1 MLAVSLKLHNYRSYT
16 DESFEFDP
24 RLTLIQAPN
33 AHGKTNLLEALYFA
47 STGRGI
53 YEDAKEELIH
63 FGEKDM
69 YVVLSCRDGENGTR
83 DGDGANERVFKAG
96 IHTLE
101 TGAVK
106 HFMVQTNRKG
116 MYSYTRETPP
126 VVLFSPSFMNII
138 EGSPSKRRV
147 FVDVLLCRIDIE
159 YKKRLRNYENAIRKR
174 NKIIE
179 KERDEGKLR
188 EALHFWDTYLIE
200 QADYIVAKRSWLAE
214 YMNSTPLEHM
224 GHTFTLKYIPRVMS
238 GQTLE
243 ESFEKQYYQ
252 RRTLVGPQ
260 RDEFRIIKDKQGV
273 DVDVHTYASRGEQR
287 LALLWLII
295 HQLNLYASHLESPPI
310 LLLDDILSELDDDN
324 KTLIQNIVGKYQTIV
339 TSAEEIPEEVM
350 RPGKVIHL
358 VK

>member
-1 MLAVSLKLHNYRSYT
+1 MLVSSLTLHNYRSYSDKT
-16 DESFEFDP
+16 YEFDP
-24 RLTLIQAPN
+24 QLTLIQAPN

-47 STGRGI
+47 STGHGM
-53 YEDAKEELIH
+53 YEDAKEELIR

-69 YVVLSCRDGENGTR
+69 YVILKCGDDGVEH
-83 DGDGANERVFKAG
+83 VFKAG

-106 HFMVQTNRKG
+106 HFMVDTNRKG
-116 MYSYTRETPP
+116 MFSYTKDTPP
-126 VVLFSPSFMNII
+126 MVVFSPSFMNII

-147 FVDVLLCRIDIE
+147 FVDTLLCRIDIE
-159 YKKRLRNYENAIRKR
+159 YKKRLRNYENALRKR

-179 KERDEGKLR
+179 KERDEAKLR

-200 QADYIVAKRSWLAE
+200 QADYICAKRLWLTQ
-214 YMNSTPLEHM
+214 YMNKHPLADMNHDFELVYTP
-224 GHTFTLKYIPRVMS
+224 KVMNA
-238 GQTLE
+238 QTLE

-260 RDEFRIIKDKQGV
+260 RDEFRIKKIKAGTP
-273 DVDVHTYASRGEQR
+273 VDVHTYASRGEQR

-295 HQLNLYASHLESPPI
+295 HQLNLYAEKLDRPPI

-324 KTLIQNIVGKYQTIV
+324 KTLIQGIVQKYQTII
-339 TSAEEIPEEVM
+339 TSAEEIPKEVM
-350 RPGKVIHL
+350 RPGRVIHL